1 MEITNEQR
9 VQIEASLRD
18 KYEKVAAGAPGQFK
32 YPTGE
37 SGLSGL
43 GYRREWYEHLPKPV
57 RECFCGVGNPFAM
70 GLPGKGA
77 HVLDVGCG
85 CGVDTLI
92 AAGAAGPGG
101 RAVGLES
108 SQAMLAKARENAQA
122 SGASNAEFVEGNAE
136 TLPFEDATFDLVT
149 SSGVY
154 NLVIDKKKAL
164 AEAFRVLKPG
174 GRLQIADQILTG
186 PPPLSREDMV
196 ASWFT

>member
-1 MEITNEQR
+1 MDITTEQR
-9 VQIEASLRD
+9 RHIEASLQD
-18 KYEKVAAGAPGQFK
+18 KYEKVAAGTPGQFR

-37 SGLSGL
+37 AGLSGL
-43 GYRREWYEHLPKPV
+43 GYRPEWYEHLPQPV
-57 RECFCGVGNPFAM
+57 RDCFCGVGNPFAM
-70 GLPGKGA
+70 GTPAKGA

-92 AAGAAGPGG
+92 AAGFAGSEG
-101 RAVGLES
+101 RAVGVERS
-108 SQAMLAKARENAQA
+108 EAMLNKARENAQA
-122 SGASNAEFVEGNAE
+122 SGAANAEFVEGNAE
-136 TLPFEDATFDLVT
+136 TLPFEDATFDLLT

-164 AEAFRVLKPG
+164 AEAYRVLRPG

-186 PPPLSREDMV
+186 PPPLSVEDMV